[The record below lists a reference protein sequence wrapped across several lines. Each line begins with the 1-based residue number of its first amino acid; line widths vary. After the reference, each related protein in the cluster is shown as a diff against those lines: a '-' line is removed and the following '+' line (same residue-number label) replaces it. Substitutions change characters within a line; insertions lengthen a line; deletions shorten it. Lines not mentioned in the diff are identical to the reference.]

1 MGEILKMVKVPINGV
16 IRLPDGR
23 IMKLRDADELGL
35 LTWSRVENWLSSPR
49 AKTYRTAYFANWYKT
64 PNASWEVSR
73 QTYMKRMRKR
83 LK

>member
-1 MGEILKMVKVPINGV
+1 MVMTAINGV

-23 IMKLRDADELGL
+23 IMKLRDADDLGL
-35 LTWSRVENWLSSPR
+35 LTWSRVENWTTPR
-49 AKTYRTAYFANWYKT
+49 AKRSRTAYFANWHKT

-83 LK
+83 L

>member
-1 MGEILKMVKVPINGV
+1 MVQTPINGV

-35 LTWSRVENWLSSPR
+35 LTWSRVENFQASHNRKP
-49 AKTYRTAYFANWYKT
+49 KTAYFANWHDTKM
-64 PNASWEVSR
+64 SWEVSR